1 MFEGSKNEVFACCHY
16 LISNVRIDKLRTKW
30 KNEELRRELMM
41 NTLDYLSRNQNAS
54 IEELSDYTGQE
65 YAIIAQL
72 MHDLENEGLIKS
84 ETVFNLKNESK

>member
-1 MFEGSKNEVFACCHY
+1 MDLY
-16 LISNVRIDKLRTKW
+16 LSVRTDKLRTKW

>member
-1 MFEGSKNEVFACCHY
+1 MKA
-16 LISNVRIDKLRTKW
+16 KW
-30 KNEELRRELMM
+30 KNENLRRELMM

-72 MHDLENEGLIKS
+72 MYDLENEGLIKS
-84 ETVFNLKNESK
+84 ETVFSLKNESK

>member
-1 MFEGSKNEVFACCHY
+1 MAEIKSCHY
-16 LISNVRIDKLRTKW
+16 LISNVRIDRLRTKW

-72 MHDLENEGLIKS
+72 MYDLENEGLIKS

>member
-1 MFEGSKNEVFACCHY
+1 MAEIESCHY

>member
-1 MFEGSKNEVFACCHY
+1 MAEIESCHY

-72 MHDLENEGLIKS
+72 MHDLENEGIIKS

>member
-1 MFEGSKNEVFACCHY
+1 MAEIETCHY